1 MKHHHVSAGCFFIG
15 HTQPLL
21 LEAYLASC
29 VGLAAF
35 DPRTGTGGMAHFLL
49 PEPTA
54 AEGFLHPEKYASSG
68 VPLFL
73 RRLEEAGARRPSLRA
88 VIAGGALVGPIEE
101 IDLNLNIGGRTAE
114 ITERLLQEAGV
125 AVERAETGG
134 YLSSRLQLDMERWA
148 WGIEPT
154 GIEAPASDR
163 PPRAPRPEEIA
174 LAIERLQP
182 IPQAALKILR
192 LIDEEEYD
200 IRLLAA
206 ELRTDQV
213 LSAQTLKVANS
224 VMFANRTPIES
235 IDHALMF
242 LGVNLLA
249 QFVIAA
255 AIERTFSQPSAGYS
269 LCRGGL
275 YRHAVGTAAV
285 CEQLA
290 RATQTIRP
298 GLAYTAGLLHDIGK
312 AVLDQFVAEAAPLFY
327 RHLTETPAGDFL
339 SAEQAVLATTHCE
352 AGYELAARWSFPETL
367 AETIR
372 RHHQPDEAV
381 RREELCQLVALGN
394 LIFHRF
400 HAGLQKDRPELSA
413 LAPRLQA
420 LGIAAERLPRVLD
433 ALPLSVF
440 AFGPLGAAA
449 A

>member
-1 MKHHHVSAGCFFIG
+1 MRRHHVSAGCYFIG

-29 VGLAAF
+29 VGLAVF
-35 DPRTGTGGMAHFLL
+35 DPRSGTGGMAHFLL
-49 PEPTA
+49 PEPVA
-54 AEGFLHPEKYASSG
+54 AEGLIHPEKYASTG

-73 RRLEEAGARRPSLRA
+73 RRLEESGARRQGLRA
-88 VIAGGALVGPIEE
+88 AIAGGALVGPVEE

-114 ITERLLQEAGV
+114 ITEQRLQEAGV
-125 AVERAETGG
+125 PVERAETGG
-134 YLSSRLQLDMERWA
+134 YLASRLCLDMERWS

-154 GIEAPASDR
+154 GLEAPAADR
-163 PPRAPRPEEIA
+163 LARPPRPEEIA
-174 LAIERLQP
+174 RSIERLQP

-213 LSAQTLKVANS
+213 LTAQTLKVANS

-255 AIERTFSQPSAGYS
+255 AIERTLSQPSAGYS

-290 RATQTIRP
+290 RTVRNGRP

-312 AVLDQFVAEAAPLFY
+312 AVLDQFVADAAPLFY
-327 RHLTETPAGDFL
+327 RHLMEKPTGDFL
-339 SAEQAVLATTHCE
+339 AAEQAVLGTTHCE
-352 AGYELAARWSFPETL
+352 AGYELAARWSLPETL
-367 AETIR
+367 AEAIR
-372 RHHQPDEAV
+372 RHHDPAAAA

-394 LIFHRF
+394 LILHRF
-400 HAGLQKDRPELSA
+400 HAGLQKDRPELAA
-413 LAPRLQA
+413 LTPRFQA
-420 LGIAAERLPRVLD
+420 LGIPAERLPRILD
-433 ALPLSVF
+433 ALPLGVF
-440 AFGPLGAAA
+440 ASGTIGTAAA
-449 A
+449 